1 MSFEQIGQSAVKR
14 LWRQKRL
21 FTLPSVE
28 LGSGRGAAKMREVR
42 TAIVSDLHLGSFSK
56 IDLLRNRRVLERL
69 LPALEGADQL
79 VVLGDVLE
87 LRESSRPDAVR
98 AAAPVLAELGDA
110 LGGGRVVLVPGNHD
124 YRLAAPLLRRVPRPL
139 ALEQRMTPA
148 PSDPLGPL
156 AASLGS
162 TELVLAY
169 PGIWVRPDVYA
180 THGHYMDYHASVP
193 TFECLAVGVA
203 KRLSEPPAGA
213 RFTVDEYEAALA
225 PVYATID
232 RLVSRSAGAARRE
245 ALGSSPT
252 LRLWERLTAG
262 DNGDGKR
269 RAAQLVAQAVVPPAL
284 AAVNRAGLG
293 SFSPDLSGAELRRA
307 ALRATHAFVA
317 RLAID
322 ADHVVFGHTHRAGPT
337 ADDDRDEWRAVDG
350 PALTNC
356 GSWAY
361 QPAFLTATPG
371 ESPWWPGTLVLLEGG
386 EPPRVESLLA
396 DMTHEELRP
405 E

>member
-1 MSFEQIGQSAVKR
+1 MVQ
-14 LWRQKRL
+14 
-21 FTLPSVE
+21 
-28 LGSGRGAAKMREVR
+28 MR

-56 IDLLRNRRVLERL
+56 LDVLRNRRVLERL
-69 LPALEGADQL
+69 LPALEGVDQL

-87 LRESSRPDAVR
+87 LRESSRGDALR

-110 LGGGRVVLVPGNHD
+110 LDGGRLVLVPGNHD
-124 YRLAAPLLRRVPRPL
+124 HRLAAPLLRQVPRPL
-139 ALEQRMTPA
+139 ALEQQMTPA

-156 AASLGS
+156 AARLGS

-169 PGIWVRPDVYA
+169 PSVWLRPDVYA

-213 RFTVDEYEAALA
+213 RFTPDDYESALA

-232 RLVSRSAGAARRE
+232 RLVSRGAARRE

-252 LRLWERLTAG
+252 LRLWEKLTTG
-262 DNGDGKR
+262 ENGDGKR

-293 SFSPDLSGAELRRA
+293 AFSPDLSGAELRRA

-317 RLAID
+317 RLGID

-337 ADDDRDEWRAVDG
+337 ADDSLDEWRAVDG
-350 PALTNC
+350 PELTNC

-371 ESPWWPGTLVLLEGG
+371 ESPWWPGTVVLLEGD

-396 DMTHEELRP
+396 DMTHEQLRP

>member
-1 MSFEQIGQSAVKR
+1 VSQRRAAVPGRSAC
-14 LWRQKRL
+14 QD
-21 FTLPSVE
+21 E
-28 LGSGRGAAKMREVR
+28 GVR
-42 TAIVSDLHLGSFSK
+42 SAILSDLHLGSFSR

-69 LPALEGADQL
+69 LPALEGVDQL
-79 VVLGDVLE
+79 VILGDVLE
-87 LRESSRPDAVR
+87 LRESSRGDAVQ

-124 YRLAAPLLRRVPRPL
+124 HRLAAPLLRGAPRPL
-139 ALEQRMTPA
+139 ALEQQMTPA

-156 AASLGS
+156 AARLGS

-169 PGIWVRPDVYA
+169 PGVWVRPDVYA

-203 KRLSEPPAGA
+203 KRLSEAPSAT
-213 RFTVDEYEAALA
+213 RFTPDDYEAALA

-232 RLVSRSAGAARRE
+232 RLVARSAGAARRQ

-252 LRLWERLTAG
+252 LRLWEKLTTG
-262 DNGDGKR
+262 ENGEGKR
-269 RAAQLVAQAVVPPAL
+269 RAAQVVAAAVVPGAL

-307 ALRATHAFVA
+307 ALRATHAFIE
-317 RLAID
+317 RLGID
-322 ADHVVFGHTHRAGPT
+322 AEHVVFGHTHRAGPT
-337 ADDDRDEWRAVDG
+337 SGDDGDEWRADGG

-356 GSWAY
+356 GSWTY
-361 QPAFLTATPG
+361 QPAFLTPNPG
-371 ESPWWPGTLVLLEGG
+371 ESPWWPGTLALLDDSG
-386 EPPRVESLLA
+386 PPRLERLLA
-396 DMTHEELRP
+396 DVPHDELRP
-405 E
+405 A

>member
-87 LRESSRPDAVR
+87 LRESSRADAVR

-307 ALRATHAFVA
+307 CLLYTSPSPR
-317 RLAID
+317 
-322 ADHVVFGHTHRAGPT
+322 
-337 ADDDRDEWRAVDG
+337 DR
-350 PALTNC
+350 
-356 GSWAY
+356 S
-361 QPAFLTATPG
+361 
-371 ESPWWPGTLVLLEGG
+371 
-386 EPPRVESLLA
+386 
-396 DMTHEELRP
+396 
-405 E
+405 